1 MTKITTFNGQ
11 MITPEFDILFL
22 QVILPTTKSWNLE
35 DDDDDDDNNG
45 VGTQNSDSEED
56 PLDAFMKV
64 KYLQRQYITFCAV
77 FFKNVYRS
85 NQFSE

>member
-1 MTKITTFNGQ
+1 M
-11 MITPEFDILFL
+11 
-22 QVILPTTKSWNLE
+22 ILPTTKSWNLE

-64 KYLQRQYITFCAV
+64 KYFTLKHKYSTVIFDFVQVYSLNPMIICSCA
-77 FFKNVYRS
+77 
-85 NQFSE
+85 